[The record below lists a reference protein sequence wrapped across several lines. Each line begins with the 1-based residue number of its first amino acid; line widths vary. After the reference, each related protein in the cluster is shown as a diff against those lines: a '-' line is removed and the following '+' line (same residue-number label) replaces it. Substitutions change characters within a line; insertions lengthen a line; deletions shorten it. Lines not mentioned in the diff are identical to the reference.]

1 MLSSSERAMM
11 IRCCYAHDVAF
22 CHDCAQSFRIQRLG
36 ADRLEGKTEICP
48 RCRAD
53 LSDSIRDHLRSCEP
67 VATLRSRKLVG
78 ESRALQE
85 VSRVFRRNAKRTI
98 DDAATRVAEAAAQPD
113 MREKPPVSPG

>member
-1 MLSSSERAMM
+1 MSSSERAMM

-22 CHDCAQSFRIQRLG
+22 CHDCAQSYRIQRLG

-67 VATLRSRKLVG
+67 VATLRSSKLVA

-85 VSRVFRRNAKRTI
+85 VSRLLRKEAQQTI
-98 DDAATRVAEAAAQPD
+98 HDAGTRVAEVDAGRD
-113 MREKPPVSPG
+113 KRRKPPLSPD